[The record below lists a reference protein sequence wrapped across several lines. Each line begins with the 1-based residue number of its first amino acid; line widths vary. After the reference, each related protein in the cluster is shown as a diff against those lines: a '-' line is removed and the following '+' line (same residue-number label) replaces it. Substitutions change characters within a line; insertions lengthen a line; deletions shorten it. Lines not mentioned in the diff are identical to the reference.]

1 MSPAAVTVPGPWDR
15 RRATRSIGDTDKDR
29 SACPFRIQHRRSANH
44 TLRIVCPNGHLGFA
58 PIKTGGFR
66 IGCSCE
72 PDLICADSGS
82 CDVGPVPLGSA
93 TPSSPLQWQIGDLE
107 TILLAS
113 RHPGVPMIVG
123 SAGDTGSN
131 SRVDLFVGI
140 IQDLAKK
147 HRLALVRVGYFY
159 SEVSK
164 DALRPA
170 HPWWRHDHG
179 SRWKAAARSGHL
191 GRDRARRR
199 DGRDPPLHQA
209 P

>member
-1 MSPAAVTVPGPWDR
+1 MPIS
-15 RRATRSIGDTDKDR
+15 
-29 SACPFRIQHRRSANH
+29 IQHGRSANH

-58 PIKTGGFR
+58 PIKPGSFH
-66 IGCSCE
+66 IGCQST

-82 CDVGPVPLGSA
+82 CDVGPVPLGADTS
-93 TPSSPLQWQIGDLE
+93 SSPRQWQVDDLK
-107 TILLAS
+107 TMLLAS
-113 RHPGVPMIVG
+113 RRLGVPMIVG

-131 SRVDLFVGI
+131 SRIDLFVDI

-147 HRLALVRVGYFY
+147 HRLAGFRVGYFY

-191 GRDRARRR
+191 GRNR
-199 DGRDPPLHQA
+199 
-209 P
+209 